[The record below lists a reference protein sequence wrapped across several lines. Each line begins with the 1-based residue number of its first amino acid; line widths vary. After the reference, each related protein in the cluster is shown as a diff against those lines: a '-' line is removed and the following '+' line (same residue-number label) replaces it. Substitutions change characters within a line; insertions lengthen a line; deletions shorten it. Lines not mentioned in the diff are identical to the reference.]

1 MTNVSKPPSPLRT
14 SLRTSLKGLPIQ
26 VPSGLSG
33 RFMDLLTS
41 PLTIGLIVLLAVV
54 GAGLLV
60 WQGLKPAAPVTPTP
74 FGGALV
80 PIVSLPAAQNVT
92 LPLAPTVPTLPSG
105 PAQSS
110 FVGVDLTA
118 VRAAN
123 SPTVPPGQSA
133 TITMPIGQVL
143 DRQLLA
149 AEGYAYSAEGFLT
162 AARKGN
168 LPVMK
173 AYLAT
178 GMSPAAQNTFSS
190 TALHAVAETNQPEA
204 AKLLLA
210 AGAPLEATTPN
221 GQTPLHRAVA
231 TNHAA
236 MAMLLLTAGANL
248 QATTQDGWT
257 PLFYAVDNANRALT
271 RQLIIA
277 GGRLQQADR
286 FGNTPL
292 MLAVRNNQKPLAKDL
307 ITMGA
312 NLNAADVQ
320 GRTAL
325 HYAASAGR
333 YQLTKF
339 LLENKAKPNLPDR
352 QGMQPMDIALANN
365 DLAIANL
372 LLAFGAQRPQFL
384 GQ

>member
-1 MTNVSKPPSPLRT
+1 MSNVSKPPSR
-14 SLRTSLKGLPIQ
+14 LRTSLKGLPTK
-26 VPSGLSG
+26 VPSGFSG
-33 RFMDLLTS
+33 RLMNLLTS
-41 PLTIGLIVLLAVV
+41 PLVIGLVVLVALA

-80 PIVSLPAAQNVT
+80 PVVSIPAPNNVALP
-92 LPLAPTVPTLPSG
+92 PAPTGPAVPAG

-110 FVGVDLTA
+110 FVGVDLAA
-118 VRAAN
+118 VRAVNSSDAPPEQ
-123 SPTVPPGQSA
+123 SPTVA
-133 TITMPIGQVL
+133 MPIGQVL

-162 AARKGN
+162 AARQGN
-168 LPVMK
+168 LPILK
-173 AYLAT
+173 AFLAT
-178 GMSPAAQNTFSS
+178 GMAPTAQNTFGS
-190 TALHAVAETNQPEA
+190 TALHAVAEANQPES

-248 QATTQDGWT
+248 HATTQDGWT
-257 PLFYAVDNANRALT
+257 PLFYAVDNANRSLT

-277 GGRLQQADR
+277 GSRLQQADR
-286 FGNTPL
+286 FGNTPV
-292 MLAVRNNQKPLAKDL
+292 MLAVRNNQMGLAKDL

-312 NLNAADVQ
+312 NLNAQDVQ

-372 LLAFGAQRPQFL
+372 LLAFGASRPQTL
-384 GQ
+384 GE

>member
-1 MTNVSKPPSPLRT
+1 MTNVSKPPSRLRS
-14 SLRTSLKGLPIQ
+14 SLN
-26 VPSGLSG
+26 GLSTQVSGGLGG
-33 RFMDLLTS
+33 RLMGFLTS
-41 PLTIGLIVLLAVV
+41 PLAIGLVVLVALV
-54 GAGLLV
+54 GGGLLV

-80 PIVSLPAAQNVT
+80 PVVSIPAAQNIT
-92 LPLAPTVPTLPSG
+92 LPALPTGPAVPAG
-105 PAQSS
+105 PAQNA
-110 FVGVDLTA
+110 FIGIDVAA

-123 SPTVPPGQSA
+123 SPTAQSGQSPTVA
-133 TITMPIGQVL
+133 MPVGQVL

-149 AEGYAYSAEGFLT
+149 AEGYAYSVEGFLT

-168 LPVMK
+168 LPVLK
-173 AYLAT
+173 AFLAT
-178 GMSPAAQNTFSS
+178 GMSPAAQNTFGS
-190 TALHAVAETNQPEA
+190 TALHAAAETNQLEST
-204 AKLLLA
+204 KLLLA

-277 GGRLQQADR
+277 GSRLQQADR

-307 ITMGA
+307 IVMGA

-352 QGMQPMDIALANN
+352 QGMEPMDIALANN

-372 LLAFGAQRPQFL
+372 LLAFGASRPQTL